1 MGKPRSVPQSNRVL
15 GHVLGDRYELGPVLG
30 QGGMARVHQGL
41 DRQLG
46 RQVAIKVLAP
56 PFDRDGEFVE
66 RFRREAR
73 AAAGLSHPNIVAV
86 FDSGSDDGTH
96 FIVTELVEGETLAD
110 RLRRDGPMPPADA
123 VAVAVDIARALA
135 AAHARGLIHRDI
147 KPGNVML
154 LPDGRVK
161 VVDFGIARAAGS
173 DTLTNTGVVLG
184 STAYLSPEQAGGQP
198 VGERADLYSLGCLL
212 YEMLT
217 GHVPFSADT
226 PIATMYRHVN
236 EDAPPPSTIAPVQH
250 ELEDVVLRCLEKD
263 PKRRFASAAELEAAL
278 LAVPLAR
285 GGDTMRLENVGAA
298 ETQPVGRVDA
308 AETQPV
314 GRVDAAAAG
323 GAITAGAAG
332 AVAAG
337 GDEATTKPAAAT
349 AGGGGGLGSRR
360 IAPSHAGPRRKPRGR
375 RPWLIAAL
383 VVALLAVI
391 GVLIA
396 ATSDPWRPKAE
407 ARAAAQETARDA
419 LPPDTPVTFA
429 SAWSGLVSAI
439 ASAQA
444 GDDISDKAAEELTK
458 KANELLDAYREGD
471 PDKLEESLQHLDEHL
486 AKTVEDEE
494 ISPAAAD
501 AVDTAIVD
509 LAAALQNEDA
519 LGEVV
524 PSEAPTGP
532 TDESGGREEKH
543 GSPPYGEANGHDE
556 D

>member
-1 MGKPRSVPQSNRVL
+1 MQQARTT
-15 GHVLGDRYELGPVLG
+15 HVLADRYELGPVLG
-30 QGGMARVHQGL
+30 QGGMARVHQGV
-41 DRQLG
+41 DRQLD
-46 RQVAIKVLAP
+46 RRVAIKVLAP
-56 PFDRDGEFVE
+56 PFDRDDEFVE

-110 RLRRDGPMPPADA
+110 RLRDGPMPPADA

-135 AAHARGLIHRDI
+135 AAHALGLIHRDI

-173 DTLTNTGVVLG
+173 DTLTHTGVVLG

-198 VGERADLYSLGCLL
+198 VDERADLYSLGCVL

-217 GHVPFSADT
+217 GRVPFRADT

-236 EDAPPPSTIAPVQH
+236 EDAPPPSTIAPVQP

-278 LAVPLAR
+278 LAVPLPR
-285 GGDTMRLENVGAA
+285 GGDTMRLENDGAA
-298 ETQPVGRVDA
+298 ETQPVGPVDA

-314 GRVDAAAAG
+314 GPGDAVAG
-323 GAITAGAAG
+323 GAIAAGAAG
-332 AVAAG
+332 AVAA
-337 GDEATTKPAAAT
+337 DDAETEPVAAT
-349 AGGGGGLGSRR
+349 AADGGGLGSRR
-360 IAPSHAGPRRKPRGR
+360 TAPSHAPPRPIARGR

-383 VVALLAVI
+383 FVALLVALA
-391 GVLIA
+391 GVLVAI
-396 ATSDPWRPKAE
+396 TGDTLPT
-407 ARAAAQETARDA
+407 RAAARDAAREAAQNA
-419 LPPDTPVTFA
+419 LPPGTPPTFA
-429 SAWSGLVSAI
+429 NAWSGLIAAI
-439 ASAQA
+439 GSAQA
-444 GDDISDKAAEELTK
+444 KENISDHAAEELVK
-458 KANELLDAYREGD
+458 DADELLGAYREGD
-471 PDKLEESLQHLDEHL
+471 SEKVGESLQHLDEHL
-486 AKTVEDEE
+486 AKAVEDGE
-494 ISPAAAD
+494 ISPAAAN
-501 AVDTAIVD
+501 AVEAAIAD

-524 PSEAPTGP
+524 PTGAPTGP
-532 TDESGGREEKH
+532 TEENGGKEDKH

>member
-1 MGKPRSVPQSNRVL
+1 MGKPRSVQQTNRVL
-15 GHVLGDRYELGPVLG
+15 GHVLADRYELGPVLG

-56 PFDRDGEFVE
+56 PFDRDREFVE

-110 RLRRDGPMPPADA
+110 RLHRDGPMPPADA

-198 VGERADLYSLGCLL
+198 VDERADLYSLGCVM

-236 EDAPPPSTIAPVQH
+236 EDAPPPSTIAPVQP

-263 PKRRFASAAELEAAL
+263 PKRRFASASELEDAL
-278 LAVPLAR
+278 LAVPLAH
-285 GGDTMRLENVGAA
+285 GGDTMPLESASAA
-298 ETQPVGRVDA
+298 ETQPVAPVGAVGAAVDA
-308 AETQPV
+308 DGARTEPV
-314 GRVDAAAAG
+314 
-323 GAITAGAAG
+323 
-332 AVAAG
+332 
-337 GDEATTKPAAAT
+337 PAA
-349 AGGGGGLGSRR
+349 AGGGGGGGGGLSSRR
-360 IAPSHAGPRRKPRGR
+360 TGPSHARPRPTPRGH
-375 RPWLIAAL
+375 RPWLVAAL
-383 VVALLAVI
+383 VAALLVALTW
-391 GVLIA
+391 VLIA
-396 ATSDPWRPKAE
+396 ATSDPLHPKAA
-407 ARAAAQETARDA
+407 ARDAAQETAQDA
-419 LPPDTPVTFA
+419 LPPDTPVSFA
-429 SAWSGLVSAI
+429 NAWSDLVSAI

-444 GDDISDKAAEELTK
+444 SDDISDKTAEELIK
-458 KANELLDAYREGD
+458 KANELLGAYREGN
-471 PDKLEESLQHLDEHL
+471 PEKLSESLQHLEEEL
-486 AKTVEDEE
+486 AKAVEDGE
-494 ISPAAAD
+494 IAPSAAE
-501 AVDTAIVD
+501 AVDTAISD
-509 LAAALQNEDA
+509 LVVALQNEGA
-519 LGEVV
+519 LGEVA
-524 PSEAPTGP
+524 STGP
-532 TDESGGREEKH
+532 TGETGGSGKEDKH
-543 GSPPYGEANGHDE
+543 GSPPHGEANGHDE

>member
-1 MGKPRSVPQSNRVL
+1 MQQARTT
-15 GHVLGDRYELGPVLG
+15 HVLADRYELGPVLG
-30 QGGMARVHQGL
+30 QGGMARVHQGI
-41 DRQLG
+41 DRQLD
-46 RQVAIKVLAP
+46 RRVAIKVLAP
-56 PFDRDGEFVE
+56 PFDRDDEFVE

-110 RLRRDGPMPPADA
+110 RLRDGPMPAADA
-123 VAVAVDIARALA
+123 MAVAVDIARALA
-135 AAHARGLIHRDI
+135 AAHALGLIHRDI

-173 DTLTNTGVVLG
+173 DTLTHTGVVLG

-198 VGERADLYSLGCLL
+198 VDERADLYSLGCVL

-217 GHVPFSADT
+217 GRVPFRADT

-236 EDAPPPSTIAPVQH
+236 EDAPPPSTIAPVQP

-278 LAVPLAR
+278 LAVPHAR

-298 ETQPVGRVDA
+298 ETQPVGPVDA

-314 GRVDAAAAG
+314 GPGDAVAG
-323 GAITAGAAG
+323 GAIAAGAAG
-332 AVAAG
+332 PVAA
-337 GDEATTKPAAAT
+337 DDAETEPVAAA
-349 AGGGGGLGSRR
+349 AADGGGLGSRR
-360 IAPSHAGPRRKPRGR
+360 TAPSHAPPRRIARGR

-383 VVALLAVI
+383 VVALLVALA
-391 GVLIA
+391 GVLVAI
-396 ATSDPWRPKAE
+396 TGDTLPT
-407 ARAAAQETARDA
+407 RAAARDAAREAAQNA
-419 LPPDTPVTFA
+419 LPPETPPTFA
-429 SAWSGLVSAI
+429 NAWSGLIAAI
-439 ASAQA
+439 GSAQA
-444 GDDISDKAAEELTK
+444 KENISDHAAEELVK
-458 KANELLDAYREGD
+458 DADELLGAYREGD
-471 PDKLEESLQHLDEHL
+471 SEKVGESLQHLDEHL
-486 AKTVEDEE
+486 AKAVEDGE
-494 ISPAAAD
+494 ISPAAAN
-501 AVDTAIVD
+501 AVEAAIAD

-524 PSEAPTGP
+524 PTEAPTGP
-532 TDESGGREEKH
+532 TEESGGKEDKH

>member
-1 MGKPRSVPQSNRVL
+1 VGKLRVVQETT
-15 GHVLGDRYELGPVLG
+15 HVLADRYELGPVLG
-30 QGGMARVHQGL
+30 EGGMARVYRGV
-41 DRQLG
+41 DRQL
-46 RQVAIKVLAP
+46 RRPVAVKVLAA
-56 PFDRDGEFVE
+56 PFDRDRSFVE

-110 RLRRDGPMPPADA
+110 RLRRDGPMPPEET

-135 AAHARGLIHRDI
+135 AAHDRRLIHRDI

-173 DTLTNTGVVLG
+173 DTLTGTGVVLG

-198 VGERADLYSLGCLL
+198 VDERADLYALGCVL

-217 GHVPFSADT
+217 GHVPFRADT

-236 EDAPPPSTIAPVQH
+236 EDAPLPSTISPVQP
-250 ELEDVVLRCLEKD
+250 ELEDVVMRCLEKD

-285 GGDTMRLENVGAA
+285 SGDTMQLETIGTSAA
-298 ETQPVGRVDA
+298 EMQPAAIVD
-308 AETQPV
+308 
-314 GRVDAAAAG
+314 AG
-323 GAITAGAAG
+323 GAPTEPAAVVDAEGAATEPIA
-332 AVAAG
+332 AVNG
-337 GDEATTKPAAAT
+337 GVAPTHPART
-349 AGGGGGLGSRR
+349 
-360 IAPSHAGPRRKPRGR
+360 APSHARRNRAGR

-383 VVALLAVI
+383 VVGLLLALS

-396 ATSDPWRPKAE
+396 ATNDPWRPKAA
-407 ARAAAQETARDA
+407 ARAAAQDA
-419 LPPDTPVTFA
+419 TENVLPPDTPVTVEN
-429 SAWSGLVSAI
+429 AWSGLIAAI

-444 GDDISDKAAEELTK
+444 TEDLSDHAAEELAK
-458 KANELLDAYREGD
+458 RADELLDAYREGD
-471 PDKLEESLQHLDEHL
+471 PEKLGEALTHLDEEL
-486 AKTVEDEE
+486 AKAVEDEE
-494 ISPAAAD
+494 IAPTAAD
-501 AVDTAIVD
+501 SIDSAISDV
-509 LAAALQNEDA
+509 AAALESEGA
-519 LGEVV
+519 LEVATT
-524 PSEAPTGP
+524 EAPTGP
-532 TDESGGREEKH
+532 TAETSGEHGNEDKG
-543 GSPPYGEANGHDE
+543 GSPPHGEANGHEE

>member
-1 MGKPRSVPQSNRVL
+1 MPRT
-15 GHVLGDRYELGPVLG
+15 GTTHVLADRYELGPVLG

-46 RQVAIKVLAP
+46 RRVAIKVLAP

-66 RFRREAR
+66 RFQREAR

-110 RLRRDGPMPPADA
+110 RLGRDGPMPPAEA

-173 DTLTNTGVVLG
+173 DTLTHTGVVLG

-198 VGERADLYSLGCLL
+198 VDERADLYSLGCVL

-217 GHVPFSADT
+217 GQVPFSAET

-236 EDAPPPSTIAPVQH
+236 EDAAPPSTIAPVER
-250 ELEDVVLRCLEKD
+250 ELENVVLRCLEKD

-285 GGDTMRLENVGAA
+285 GGDTMRLETVVAA
-298 ETQPVGRVDA
+298 ETQPVAPVDA
-308 AETQPV
+308 AETRPLA
-314 GRVDAAAAG
+314 RVDAAAS
-323 GAITAGAAG
+323 GAIAAGAAG
-332 AVAAG
+332 AVAAN
-337 GDEATTKPAAAT
+337 DPKTEPVAAVPAD
-349 AGGGGGLGSRR
+349 GGGRPSRR
-360 IAPSHAGPRRKPRGR
+360 TAPSHAPAGRFPRGR
-375 RPWLIAAL
+375 RPWLIAAG
-383 VVALLAVI
+383 VVALVALA
-391 GVLIA
+391 GVVLA
-396 ATSDPWRPKAE
+396 ATMNDPLPTRAS
-407 ARAAAQETARDA
+407 ARDAAREAAQDA
-419 LPPDTPVTFA
+419 LPPETPPTFA
-429 SAWSGLVSAI
+429 DAWSGLIAAI
-439 ASAQA
+439 GSAQA
-444 GDDISDKAAEELTK
+444 TEDISDHAAEELLK
-458 KANELLDAYREGD
+458 DADELLGASREGD
-471 PDKLEESLQHLDEHL
+471 TDKVEESLQHLEEHL
-486 AKTVEDEE
+486 AKAVEDDE

-501 AVDTAIVD
+501 AVETSISD
-509 LAAALQNEDA
+509 LVVALQDEGA
-519 LGEVV
+519 LD
-524 PSEAPTGP
+524 SAPTGP
-532 TDESGGREEKH
+532 TGDEQGSDSHGG
-543 GSPPYGEANGHDE
+543 PPYGEAKGHE

>member
-1 MGKPRSVPQSNRVL
+1 VGNLRSVPQKDGVIR
-15 GHVLGDRYELGPVLG
+15 HVLADRYELGRVLG

-41 DRQLG
+41 DRQLD

-56 PFDRDGEFVE
+56 PFDRDGDFVE

-110 RLRRDGPMPPADA
+110 RLRREGQMQSADA

-154 LPDGRVK
+154 LPDGGVK

-198 VGERADLYSLGCLL
+198 VDERADLYALGCVL

-217 GHVPFSADT
+217 GHAPFSADT

-236 EDAPPPSTIAPVQH
+236 EDAPPPSTIAPVQP
-250 ELEDVVLRCLEKD
+250 ELEDVVLRCLEKE

-278 LAVPLAR
+278 LAVPLAQ
-285 GGDTMRLENVGAA
+285 GGDTMRLETVGAA
-298 ETQPVGRVDA
+298 ETQPVATVGA

-314 GRVDAAAAG
+314 APVGAAETQPIAPVGAIAAVGGDQATTESEAAAAG
-323 GAITAGAAG
+323 GA
-332 AVAAG
+332 
-337 GDEATTKPAAAT
+337 
-349 AGGGGGLGSRR
+349 GGGLGSRR
-360 IAPSHAGPRRKPRGR
+360 PAPSHARARRKPRSR
-375 RPWLIAAL
+375 RPWLIAAI
-383 VVALLAVI
+383 VVALLLAVT

-396 ATSDPWRPKAE
+396 ATNDPWRPKAE
-407 ARAAAQETARDA
+407 LRDA
-419 LPPDTPVTFA
+419 ARQDAQDSLPTDTPVRFA
-429 SAWSGLVSAI
+429 NAWSGLVSAI

-444 GDDISDKAAEELTK
+444 GDDISDNAAEELTQQ
-458 KANELLDAYREGD
+458 ADELLGAYREGD
-471 PDKLEESLQHLDEHL
+471 PEKLGESLQHLEEEL
-486 AKTVEDEE
+486 AKAVEEGE
-494 ISPAAAD
+494 IAPSDAD
-501 AVDTAIVD
+501 AVDAAISDVVV
-509 LAAALQNEDA
+509 ALQDEGV
-519 LGEVV
+519 LGEV
-524 PSEAPTGP
+524 ATGP
-532 TDESGGREEKH
+532 TTETGETGEDKH
-543 GSPPYGEANGHDE
+543 GPPPHGEANGHDE

>member
-1 MGKPRSVPQSNRVL
+1 MPQTRTT
-15 GHVLGDRYELGPVLG
+15 HVLADRYELGPVLG

-46 RQVAIKVLAP
+46 RRVAIKVLAP
-56 PFDRDGEFVE
+56 PFDRDSEFVE

-123 VAVAVDIARALA
+123 VAVAVDVARALA

-154 LPDGRVK
+154 LPDGGVK

-173 DTLTNTGVVLG
+173 DTLTHTGVVLG

-198 VGERADLYSLGCLL
+198 VDERADLYSLGCVL

-236 EDAPPPSTIAPVQH
+236 EDAAPPSTIAPVQS

-285 GGDTMRLENVGAA
+285 GGDTMRLEAIGAA
-298 ETQPVGRVDA
+298 ETQPVA
-308 AETQPV
+308 PI
-314 GRVDAAAAG
+314 DAAAAG
-323 GAITAGAAG
+323 GAIAAG
-332 AVAAG
+332 AVAA
-337 GDEATTKPAAAT
+337 DDAKTQPAAAVP
-349 AGGGGGLGSRR
+349 AAVGGLRSRR
-360 IAPSHAGPRRKPRGR
+360 TAPSHAPPRGR

-383 VVALLAVI
+383 VVLLLVALA
-391 GVLIA
+391 GVLV
-396 ATSDPWRPKAE
+396 ATLDDPLPT
-407 ARAAAQETARDA
+407 RAAARDAAREAAQDA
-419 LPPDTPVTFA
+419 LPPETPPTFA
-429 SAWSGLVSAI
+429 NAWSGLIAAI
-439 ASAQA
+439 GSAQA
-444 GDDISDKAAEELTK
+444 TEDISDHAAEELLK
-458 KANELLDAYREGD
+458 DADELLSAYREGD
-471 PDKLEESLQHLDEHL
+471 TDKVEESLRHLDEHL
-486 AKTVEDEE
+486 AKAVEDGE

-501 AVDTAIVD
+501 EVETSISDLVVSLQDEGALALAPTA
-509 LAAALQNEDA
+509 
-519 LGEVV
+519 
-524 PSEAPTGP
+524 APTGP
-532 TDESGGREEKH
+532 TGASGDEKGNDGH
-543 GSPPYGEANGHDE
+543 GGSPPYGEANGHEE